1 MMEIPFGIDR
11 QIYVRHKLLHESVS
25 QSALGKSKKTRTFE
39 ILVRNQKTHQM
50 SIRIYDQIPVSRDPG
65 IAVENVD
72 AAGAEIDVAT
82 GELCWKLVLGP
93 EETRVL
99 RFSYAI
105 VSPKGQQ
112 VNDRQW

>member
-1 MMEIPFGIDR
+1 MEIPFGIDR

-72 AAGAEIDVAT
+72 AAGQRLT
-82 GELCWKLVLGP
+82 W
-93 EETRVL
+93 
-99 RFSYAI
+99 
-105 VSPKGQQ
+105 QQ
-112 VNDRQW
+112 ENCAGSWSLARRRQECSDFRMPSFLQRDSR